1 MKLLMTMIKYNSI
14 KENLLRLKEW
24 IYNHPKKVY
33 RYVMVVLVISF
44 GLIFIQYYFFTPQVS
59 TGIKIPTMYSESDQV
74 KADMEKSDQKM
85 NVIVNEL
92 QSLKK
97 KRESGPLSKNDSL
110 RIEYLFHQYQTLKNG
125 L

>member
-1 MKLLMTMIKYNSI
+1 MTMIKYNSI

-110 RIEYLFHQYQTLKNG
+110 RIEYLFNQYQTLKNG

>member
-1 MKLLMTMIKYNSI
+1 MFTVRCNAI

-24 IYNHPKKVY
+24 IYRHPKKVY

-44 GLIFIQYYFFTPQVS
+44 GLIFIQYYFFAPKIS
-59 TGIKIPTMYSESDQV
+59 TGNKIPTMYSESDQV
-74 KADMEKSDQKM
+74 KADMDKKDQKM

-110 RIEYLFHQYQTLKNG
+110 RIEYLFNQYQKLKDG

>member
-1 MKLLMTMIKYNSI
+1 MFTVKYNSI
-14 KENLLRLKEW
+14 KENLLRLKDW
-24 IYNHPKKVY
+24 IYKNPKKVY

-44 GLIFIQYYFFTPQVS
+44 GLIFIQYYFFTSKLSIVH
-59 TGIKIPTMYSESDQV
+59 KIPTMYTESDRV
-74 KADMEKSDQKM
+74 KAAMDKKDQKL

-97 KRESGPLSKNDSL
+97 KRESGPLSKSDSL
-110 RIEYLFHQYQTLKNG
+110 RIEYLFNQYQTLKNG

>member
-1 MKLLMTMIKYNSI
+1 MFTLKYNSI

-24 IYNHPKKVY
+24 IYKHPQKVY

-44 GLIFIQYYFFTPQVS
+44 GLIFIQYYFFKPKLPTVN
-59 TGIKIPTMYSESDQV
+59 KIPTMYSESDQI
-74 KADMEKSDQKM
+74 KADMDKNDQKI

-110 RIEYLFHQYQTLKNG
+110 RIEYLFNQYQKLKNG

>member
-1 MKLLMTMIKYNSI
+1 MVMIKYNSI

-24 IYNHPKKVY
+24 IYKHPKKVY

-44 GLIFIQYYFFTPQVS
+44 GLIFIQFYFFTPKVS
-59 TGIKIPTMYSESDQV
+59 TGNNIPTMYSESDQV
-74 KADMEKSDQKM
+74 KADMEKNDQKM
-85 NVIVNEL
+85 NVIISEL
-92 QSLKK
+92 QLLKK

>member
-1 MKLLMTMIKYNSI
+1 MFTVKYNAI

-24 IYNHPKKVY
+24 IYKHPKKVY
-33 RYVMVVLVISF
+33 RNVMVVLVISF
-44 GLIFIQYYFFTPQVS
+44 GLIFIQYYFFTPILSSVN
-59 TGIKIPTMYSESDQV
+59 KIPTIYSESDQV
-74 KADMEKSDQKM
+74 RAEMDQSDQKM
-85 NVIVNEL
+85 NGIVKEL

-110 RIEYLFHQYQTLKNG
+110 RIEYLFNQYQTLKNG

>member
-1 MKLLMTMIKYNSI
+1 MFTVKYNSI
-14 KENLLRLKEW
+14 KENLLRLKDW
-24 IYNHPKKVY
+24 IYKNPKKVY

-44 GLIFIQYYFFTPQVS
+44 GLIFIQYYFFKPKLS
-59 TGIKIPTMYSESDQV
+59 TVNKIPTMYSESDQI
-74 KADMEKSDQKM
+74 KADMDKNDQKI

-110 RIEYLFHQYQTLKNG
+110 RIEYLFNQYQKLKNG

>member
-1 MKLLMTMIKYNSI
+1 MFKVKYNSS
-14 KENLLRLKEW
+14 KENLVRLKEW
-24 IYNHPKKVY
+24 IYKNPKKVY

-44 GLIFIQYYFFTPQVS
+44 GLIFIQYYFFTPKLSNVN
-59 TGIKIPTMYSESDQV
+59 KIPTIYSESDQV
-74 KADMEKSDQKM
+74 KADMDKSDRKM

-110 RIEYLFHQYQTLKNG
+110 RIEYLYHQYQTLKNG

>member
-1 MKLLMTMIKYNSI
+1 M
-14 KENLLRLKEW
+14 
-24 IYNHPKKVY
+24 
-33 RYVMVVLVISF
+33 RYFVTRFLQQADEF
-44 GLIFIQYYFFTPQVS
+44 VS
-59 TGIKIPTMYSESDQV
+59 QL
-74 KADMEKSDQKM
+74 DQKSANKLFYNIDLVEHKNDQKI

-110 RIEYLFHQYQTLKNG
+110 RIEYLFNQYQKLKNG